1 MGPFNEKN
9 TNPETIWNNFD
20 NIIYNTNP
28 KPNPDPNP
36 NTNPN
41 PNRTRFGFL

>member
-1 MGPFNEKN
+1 MGPFNGKN

-28 KPNPDPNP
+28 KPNPYPNP